1 MFRCLMLDAL
11 ADCVE
16 DVDDDDDDELELQAA
31 STSAAPARATPRRQG
46 RGRKVIG
53 GTARLV
59 DGWAWSG
66 AEPGPARV
74 ARRLRLQTLPRPG
87 PAIGMTAGRLRGLG
101 FDRPPPPRAVFVEAV
116 GRAAP
121 GEQDVSG
128 PQPVG
133 QA

>member
-1 MFRCLMLDAL
+1 MFRCLLLGAL
-11 ADCVE
+11 ADCGE
-16 DVDDDDDDELELQAA
+16 DVDDDDDDEMYRQDA

-53 GTARLV
+53 GTARLL

-101 FDRPPPPRAVFVEAV
+101 FDPAHPPAAGVVEAV